1 MQNQTHQIAFL
12 GFDGVQM
19 LDLVGPLEALQMAKD
34 PAGQPYY
41 TIFIVSDQPTFTSST
56 GIKVAADKLIEA
68 DIEFDTL
75 IIPGGEGTR
84 NPDVAARLKPWLTDY
99 FDRAQRVLSI
109 CTGIF
114 LVADH
119 PYLTD
124 KEVATHWAFSRL
136 LQSWYPRL
144 KVNHERLFIK
154 QGKFY
159 SSAGVLSGIDL
170 ALHIIEEDCGLD
182 IASQVAKYLVTYL
195 KRSGFQSQF
204 SEPLKFQFTDNSK
217 LKRANKW
224 LIDNLNKS
232 FTVKNLAD
240 SIHISERHLN
250 RLIQTE
256 YHMTT
261 GKYIEHVRLE
271 QAKNYLMK
279 QAVAIDTVASQVGF
293 NSSDAFRRSFRRK
306 YGINPSSYVRQFQ

>member
-1 MQNQTHQIAFL
+1 MNTQAHQIAFL
-12 GFDGVQM
+12 GFDGVQL
-19 LDLVGPLEALQMAKD
+19 LDLVGPLEALELAKNRD
-34 PAGQPYY
+34 GQPFYD
-41 TIFIVSDQPTFTSST
+41 IFIVSDRAVFTSGAGT
-56 GIKVAADKLIEA
+56 RMVADRLLGECGKI
-68 DIEFDTL
+68 DTL

-84 NPDVAARLKPWLTDY
+84 IPEVADRLKPWLNQQ
-99 FDRAQRVLSI
+99 FERVQRVVTI

-119 PYLTD
+119 PYLANRD
-124 KEVATHWAFSRL
+124 VATHWAFSRL
-136 LQSWYPRL
+136 LQNRYPQL
-144 KVNHERLFIK
+144 KVDHERLFIK

-170 ALHIIEEDCGLD
+170 ALHLIEEDCGLD
-182 IASQVAKYLVTYL
+182 IASHVAKYLVTYL

-204 SEPLKFQFTDNSK
+204 SEPLKFQFSDNSK

-224 LIDNLNKS
+224 LIENLNKA
-232 FTVKNLAD
+232 FTVRHLAD

-256 YHMTT
+256 YHMTV

-271 QAKNYLMK
+271 QAKNFLMR
-279 QAVAIDTVASQVGF
+279 QAVNIDTVAAQVGF

-306 YGINPSSYVRQFQ
+306 YGINPSSYMQQFQ